1 MREDSILVLGG
12 LALILFLSST
22 GSRTIAEIEGRVL
35 SLDQIY
41 EEWAPRNK
49 QNNITLLMEDFLYKS
64 QKLRALDGENLK
76 SMTKKD
82 LLDIITT
89 MAKGPVAILEKLSHS
104 VKTSHARDRELAEDF
119 VNTGFETCSLLL
131 SLFKD
136 VYSLFKG
143 ESRETAKILTKQ
155 LDDQLQRVI
164 TFSF

>member
-1 MREDSILVLGG
+1 MRNDSILVLGG
-12 LALILFLSST
+12 LALILFFASS
-22 GSRTIAEIEGRVL
+22 GSRTVAEIEGRVL

-49 QNNITLLMEDFLYKS
+49 QNNITLLMEAFLYKS

-119 VNTGFETCSLLL
+119 L
-131 SLFKD
+131 
-136 VYSLFKG
+136 
-143 ESRETAKILTKQ
+143 
-155 LDDQLQRVI
+155 
-164 TFSF
+164 